1 MFFTKTLQENYPS
14 LIFIGNKVQLVPSQK
29 HLDLLLDFKLNF
41 NECKQ

>member
-14 LIFIGNKVQLVPSQK
+14 LIFIGNKVQLVPSKK
-29 HLDLLLDFKLNF
+29 HLVLDFKLDF